1 MSGELPAGWVS
12 AQLENLTDDVSY
24 GYTASS
30 TQERAGPH
38 LLRITD
44 IQENKVNWPAVP
56 FCVIDESK
64 KDKYLLQKGDLV
76 FARTGATVGKSFLIR
91 NEIPE
96 SVFASY
102 LIRVRCTTNEITSY
116 LSHYFNSGEYWEQI
130 TDCSSGIG
138 QPNVNG
144 SKLKELTIPI
154 PPLAEQTRI
163 TQKLDELLAQV
174 DTLKARIDAIP
185 ALLKR
190 FRQSVLAAAV
200 SGRLTEEWREAR
212 CLPETSVD
220 LLAHTKTEKLSWV
233 VENSDHNEAKR
244 VFKRA
249 SGFDAGSLEAQS
261 LPDGWCWASLEDVVL
276 LVVDCHN
283 KTAPYQEAGVA
294 LVRTT
299 NIRDGAFSWEDL
311 RHVSEETY
319 TYWSRRCVPEPGDI
333 VFTREAPMGE
343 AAIIPPSTK
352 LCLGQRTMLFR
363 CVNGGTSAGY
373 LLLALL
379 DPVFKTRSE
388 EIAVGTGVKHFRVGD
403 VSDLKIPVAPKEEQT
418 EIVRRIEQL
427 FAFADQLEAKVASAR
442 SRIDHLTQSILAKA
456 FRGEL
461 VPQDPNDE
469 PASVLLKRIK
479 AQRAAAPKTKRG
491 RKASV

>member
-1 MSGELPAGWVS
+1 MSELPKGWETVAIGEINAYDS
-12 AQLENLTDDVSY
+12 GNIDPQSKPNECFELYSVPIFPTRKPETALGADIGSTKQKVAPDDVLLCKINPRINRVWQVAEK
-24 GYTASS
+24 GNLEQIASS
-30 TQERAGPH
+30 EWIIIRQPLMDSNFLRHQLCEQGFRERLCAEVSGVGGSLTRAQPK
-38 LLRITD
+38 
-44 IQENKVNWPAVP
+44 KV
-56 FCVIDESK
+56 
-64 KDKYLLQKGDLV
+64 
-76 FARTGATVGKSFLIR
+76 
-91 NEIPE
+91 
-96 SVFASY
+96 
-102 LIRVRCTTNEITSY
+102 TTYKIV
-116 LSHYFNSGEYWEQI
+116 L
-130 TDCSSGIG
+130 
-138 QPNVNG
+138 
-144 SKLKELTIPI
+144 

-163 TQKLDELLAQV
+163 AQKLDELLAQV

-190 FRQSVLAAAV
+190 FRQSALAAAV

-233 VENSDHNEAKR
+233 VENSDHNEARR

-311 RHVSEETY
+311 RHVSEGTY

-418 EIVRRIEQL
+418 EIVRRIEQF
-427 FAFADQLEAKVASAR
+427 FAFADQLEAKVASAK

-469 PASVLLKRIK
+469 PASVLLERIK
-479 AQRAAAPKTKRG
+479 AQRAAAPKAKRG

>member
-1 MSGELPAGWVS
+1 MSELPSGWARTSLGEIATWGSGGTPSRSEPNFYGGSIPWIKSGELNARYVKSTDEYITEAAVSGSSAKIFPAGSVAIAMYGATIGKTAILGVDAATNQACAVGAPIES
-12 AQLENLTDDVSY
+12 LT
-24 GYTASS
+24 SS
-30 TQERAGPH
+30 EFLYR
-38 LLRITD
+38 
-44 IQENKVNWPAVP
+44 
-56 FCVIDESK
+56 
-64 KDKYLLQKGDLV
+64 LLQNEKDAFIEKGKG
-76 FARTGATVGKSFLIR
+76 GA
-91 NEIPE
+91 
-96 SVFASY
+96 
-102 LIRVRCTTNEITSY
+102 
-116 LSHYFNSGEYWEQI
+116 
-130 TDCSSGIG
+130 
-138 QPNVNG
+138 QPNISQAVIKAHEV
-144 SKLKELTIPI
+144 SL

-163 TQKLDELLAQV
+163 AQKLDELLAQV

-185 ALLKR
+185 VLLKR

-200 SGRLTEEWREAR
+200 SGRLTEEWREGR

-220 LLAHTKTEKLSWV
+220 LLAYTKTEKLSWV

-249 SGFDAGSLEAQS
+249 SGFNAGSLEAQS

-319 TYWSRRCVPEPGDI
+319 AYWSRRCVPEPGDI
-333 VFTREAPMGE
+333 IFTREAPMGE

-379 DPVFKTRSE
+379 DPVFKARSE

-418 EIVRRIEQL
+418 EIVRRVEQL
-427 FAFADQLEAKVASAR
+427 FAFADQLEARVVAAK

-469 PASVLLKRIK
+469 PASVLLERIK
-479 AQRAAAPKTKRG
+479 AQRAAAPKAKRG
-491 RKASV
+491 RKSA